1 MAVTT
6 DAYTNSDAVAVI
18 SEVWG
23 PKINEALFAKTV
35 AANFFTDL
43 SSFVTDGGDIIH
55 VPDAFTNVFTVLTQS
70 TQGAEITTES
80 VATVDT
86 TLTVNTHKYVSFLM
100 GRLTL
105 NQIAS
110 KYDLTAV
117 YVRECSNL
125 LKDALEDSLF
135 ALWSSLST
143 NSVGDTATVLADAEI
158 REAINKL
165 DTLNYPINELAF
177 FIHPYVFWVQLSA
190 VAKYYDQSIA
200 GGQSF
205 IREGNFGPMDW
216 SRGLRGSLYGIPI
229 YVSTNVVSG
238 LQTYRNLLAHP
249 SAFGFAVQTGSAGKV
264 VVTSTWENRN
274 LAQLT
279 NVEIIY
285 GVAVLREPA
294 ACLLNASSSFI
305 GS

>member
-6 DAYTNSDAVAVI
+6 DAYTNTDAVAVI
-18 SEVWG
+18 SEVWPG
-23 PKINEALFAKTV
+23 KVMEALFAKTV

-43 SSFVTDGGDIIH
+43 SSFMQNGGDIIH
-55 VPDAFTNVFTVLTQS
+55 IPDVYTNVFTVLTQV
-70 TQGAEITTES
+70 TQGTEVVTES
-80 VATVDT
+80 VATVDV
-86 TLTVNTHKYVSFLM
+86 TLTVNLHKYVSFLM

-110 KYDLTAV
+110 HYDLTAV
-117 YVRECSNL
+117 YVREASNL

-143 NSVGDTATVLADAEI
+143 NTIGDTATVLADAEI
-158 REAINKL
+158 RTAINDL
-165 DTLNYPINELAF
+165 DTLNFPIDELAF
-177 FIHPYVFWVQLSA
+177 FFHTYVFWVQLSA
-190 VAKYYDQSIA
+190 IAKYYDASI
-200 GGQSF
+200 GGTSF
-205 IREGNFGPMDW
+205 IHEGNFGPMDF

-229 YVSTNVVSG
+229 YVSSNVVSG

-249 SAFGFAVQTGSAGKV
+249 SAFGFAIQNGQSGKV
-264 VVTSTWENRN
+264 IVTTSWENRN

-285 GVAVLREPA
+285 GVAVLREQA
-294 ACLLNASSSFI
+294 AVLLNASSAFI

>member
-1 MAVTT
+1 
-6 DAYTNSDAVAVI
+6 
-18 SEVWG
+18 
-23 PKINEALFAKTV
+23 
-35 AANFFTDL
+35 L
-43 SSFVTDGGDIIH
+43 SGFVTAGSDIIH
-55 VPDAFTNVFTVLTQS
+55 IPDAFTNVFTVLTQV
-70 TQGAEITTES
+70 TQGTEVVTES

-86 TLTVNTHKYVSFLM
+86 TLTVNLHKYVSFLM

-105 NQIAS
+105 VQIAAQ
-110 KYDLTAV
+110 YDLTGV

-143 NSVGDTATVLADAEI
+143 NSIGDTATVLADAEI
-158 REAINKL
+158 RQGINLL
-165 DTLNYPINELAF
+165 DTLNYPIDELAF
-177 FIHPYVFWVQLSA
+177 FFHPYVFWVQLAA

-205 IREGNFGPMDW
+205 VREGNFGPMDW
-216 SRGLRGSLYGIPI
+216 ARGLRGSLYGIPI
-229 YVSTNVVSG
+229 YLSSNVVSG

-249 SAFGFAVQTGSAGKV
+249 SAFGFAIQNGTSGKV
-264 VVTSTWENRN
+264 IVTSTWENRN

-294 ACLLNASSSFI
+294 AVLLNASSAFI

>member
-6 DAYTNSDAVAVI
+6 DPYTNTDAVAVI
-18 SEVWG
+18 NEVWPG
-23 PKINEALFAKTV
+23 MINEAFFAKTV

-43 SSFVTDGGDIIH
+43 SAFMTNGGDIIH
-55 VPDAFTNVFTVLTQS
+55 IPDAFTNVFTVVTQV
-70 TQGAEITTES
+70 TQGTEVVTES
-80 VATVDT
+80 VATVDV
-86 TLTVNTHKYVSFLM
+86 TLTVNLHKYVSFLM

-110 KYDLTAV
+110 QYDLTAV
-117 YVRECSNL
+117 YVRESANL

-143 NSVGDTATVLADAEI
+143 NSVGDTATTLADVEI
-158 REAINKL
+158 RQAIELL

-177 FIHPYVFWVQLSA
+177 FFHPYVFWNQLA
-190 VAKYYDQSIA
+190 AIAKYYDQSIA

-205 IREGNFGPMDW
+205 VREGNFGPMDW
-216 SRGLRGSLYGIPI
+216 ERGLRGSLYGIPI
-229 YVSTNVVSG
+229 YLSSNVVSG

-249 SAFGFAVQTGSAGKV
+249 SAFGFAIQNGQSGKV
-264 VVTSTWENRN
+264 VVTTSWENRN

-294 ACLLNASSSFI
+294 AVLINASSAFI